1 VRYRT
6 LLRQGS
12 SCALAHRQAASK
24 LTKCPASHEA
34 IAAFV
39 AAHEAHRP
47 YNPLIR
53 HLTAT
58 ATTMQ
63 NFKNIE
69 SELKSKH
76 LRASTAALESDLAAN
91 AVIRNWD
98 AVSIAFVAMARAL
111 RAPVFLHC
119 NVAP

>member
-1 VRYRT
+1 
-6 LLRQGS
+6 
-12 SCALAHRQAASK
+12 LANRQAASK
-24 LTKCPASHEA
+24 LTKCAVSHEA

-39 AAHEAHRP
+39 AAHEANRP
-47 YNPLIR
+47 DNPLIR

-76 LRASTAALESDLAAN
+76 LRASAATLESDLAAN
-91 AVIRNWD
+91 TVIRNWD
-98 AVSIAFVAMARAL
+98 AISIALVAMARTL
-111 RAPVFLHC
+111 HAPEFLHC
-119 NVAP
+119 NAAR

>member
-1 VRYRT
+1 
-6 LLRQGS
+6 
-12 SCALAHRQAASK
+12 LAHRQAASK
-24 LTKCPASHEA
+24 LTKCAASNEA

-39 AAHEAHRP
+39 AAHEANRP
-47 YNPLIR
+47 YNPPIR

-76 LRASTAALESDLAAN
+76 LRASAAALESDLAAN
-91 AVIRNWD
+91 AVIPNWD

-111 RAPVFLHC
+111 HAPEFLDC
-119 NVAP
+119 NVTR